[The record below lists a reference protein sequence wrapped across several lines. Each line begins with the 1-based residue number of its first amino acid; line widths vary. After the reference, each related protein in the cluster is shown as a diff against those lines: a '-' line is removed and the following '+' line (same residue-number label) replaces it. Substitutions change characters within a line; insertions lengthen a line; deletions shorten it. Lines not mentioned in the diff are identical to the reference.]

1 MVTIADLAKELGVT
15 KATVRNHISKLELW
29 GSVQRDGGVLEIP
42 NATASAVAAS
52 VSRTAAAGTGRPQ
65 GPSSAGEPESPHRRE
80 RDEADL
86 VAAWRARFEDER
98 ERADAAEVRAAED
111 RSIMAE
117 EHKALVRAMGE
128 VAKLSASE
136 ASASAR
142 ADLAEAEVS
151 RVRDELERARAETA
165 ILRAS
170 VEAVRAAGPWRRL
183 LGLAGLLPPPA
194 GSVV

>member
-1 MVTIADLAKELGVT
+1 MVTIAELAKELGVT

-42 NATASAVAAS
+42 NATASAIAAS

-65 GPSSAGEPESPHRRE
+65 GPSSAGEPESPHRRD

-86 VAAWRARFEDER
+86 VAVWRARFEDER
-98 ERADAAEVRAAED
+98 ERADAAEARAAED
-111 RSIMAE
+111 RSAMAE
-117 EHKALVRAMGE
+117 EHKALVRAMVD
-128 VAKLSASE
+128 VARLSASE

-142 ADLAEAEVS
+142 ADVAEAEVS
-151 RVRDELERARAETA
+151 RVRDELERTRAEIA
-165 ILRAS
+165 ALRAS

-194 GSVV
+194 GSDA